1 MKKNNFLYN
10 IKRAQ
15 ILELKEQ
22 NKRLNEQIQINKM
35 NYQNALRNIS
45 KEKETDITNLT
56 KHTLTLL
63 SEKDEYLKHL
73 PSEQKFFKSTL
84 QCIFK
89 KKNFQMK
96 MNDKIY
102 RNLNLLQKFF
112 LFFLKKK
119 KKMNELISKSKI
131 QKQF

>member
-1 MKKNNFLYN
+1 MP

-56 KHTLTLL
+56 KHTQTLL
-63 SEKDEYLKHL
+63 SEKEEYLKHL
-73 PSEQKFFKSTL
+73 PSEQKFFKST
-84 QCIFK
+84 
-89 KKNFQMK
+89 
-96 MNDKIY
+96 
-102 RNLNLLQKFF
+102 
-112 LFFLKKK
+112 
-119 KKMNELISKSKI
+119 
-131 QKQF
+131 